1 MQANATEAAD
11 ALVVGCEIDVTI
23 VAGRGLV
30 AKDRSLFGKKSS
42 DPYVVISCG
51 KRTLGTTKVV
61 DKSLSP
67 VWNQAFKLNLDA
79 KAAARLES
87 TELVLDP
94 PPYSTALTLTLTLTL
109 YPNPNQV
116 FAIFDKDKIGANDPM
131 GVVRSPCPNSTLTP

>member
-11 ALVVGCEIDVTI
+11 APVVGIEIDCTV

-67 VWNQAFKLNLDA
+67 VWNQTFKLNLDA

-87 TELVLDP
+87 TELVL
-94 PPYSTALTLTLTLTL
+94 A
-109 YPNPNQV
+109 V
-116 FAIFDKDKIGANDPM
+116 FDKDKMGANDPM
-131 GVVRSPCPNSTLTP
+131 GVVRSQCALTLTLPLFPFPSPRPLTRPRYQPLAQTPTL